1 MSNRKKT
8 IIVSVII
15 VLLVLVASFFGYRAY
30 RYHDFKRAY
39 ENGTVFEQIYTLT
52 KTTRYKKA
60 IEAAGYSVDN
70 YDLQMNQRITS
81 LVTNGSLKAK
91 IDFPTDETD
100 KTIEVSFSK
109 IIDNQ
114 NSSVYLELGTELQLE
129 YIAVRIVQENG
140 TSGEK
145 LELSTSEEKKL
156 LKEVKEEIT
165 DMLKSV
171 YESAY

>member
-1 MSNRKKT
+1 MSNKKKT
-8 IIVSVII
+8 IIVSVIV
-15 VLLVLVASFFGYRAY
+15 VLFVLAVSISGYRAY
-30 RYHDFKRAY
+30 RYHDFKRAH
-39 ENGTVFEQIYTLT
+39 EKGTVFEQIYTLT

-145 LELSTSEEKKL
+145 LELSTSEEQKL
-156 LKEVKEEIT
+156 LKEVKKEIT

>member
-8 IIVSVII
+8 IIVSVIV
-15 VLLVLVASFFGYRAY
+15 VLFVLAVSISGYRAY
-30 RYHDFKRAY
+30 RYNDFKRAY
-39 ENGTVFEQIYTLT
+39 EKGTVFEQIYTLT
-52 KTTRYKKA
+52 KTTRYKEA

-114 NSSVYLELGTELQLE
+114 NSSVYLELGAELQLE
-129 YIAVRIVQENG
+129 YIAVRIAQENG

-145 LELSTSEEKKL
+145 LELSTSEEQKL
-156 LKEVKEEIT
+156 LKEVKKEIT

>member
-1 MSNRKKT
+1 
-8 IIVSVII
+8 
-15 VLLVLVASFFGYRAY
+15 
-30 RYHDFKRAY
+30 
-39 ENGTVFEQIYTLT
+39 
-52 KTTRYKKA
+52 
-60 IEAAGYSVDN
+60 
-70 YDLQMNQRITS
+70 MNQRITS

-114 NSSVYLELGTELQLE
+114 NSSVYLELGAELQLE

-145 LELSTSEEKKL
+145 LELSTSEEQKL
-156 LKEVKEEIT
+156 LKEVKKEIT